1 MKTSTLF
8 FTIFLTLFSVL
19 SIIILENYLDDFFFA
34 PIIECVAIFL
44 VVLFVKW
51 RFEDSLFG
59 IVFLVII
66 LFFIFET
73 SVYLISVQ
81 LDFINSSMYEVLSW
95 RIVYGGFFTFVWIPI
110 TVLGLRY
117 KQKALWF
124 LFLFLGFLV
133 HLIINLMMNSI

>member
-1 MKTSTLF
+1 MKKSTLF

-19 SIIILENYLDDFFFA
+19 CIIFLENYLDDFFFA

-44 VVLFVKW
+44 VVLFIKW
-51 RFEDSLFG
+51 RFDDSLFS
-59 IVFLVII
+59 ITFLVII

-81 LDFINSSMYEVLSW
+81 LGFLSSSMYEVLSW

-110 TVLGLRY
+110 TILGLRY

-124 LFLFLGFLV
+124 LFLFLGCLV
-133 HLIINLMMNSI
+133 HLIINLIMNSV